1 MSDPYSDQTTGPDA
15 AHGQTEGANSGDSD
29 LNSLLE
35 EYQEGTKPAVEKTVV
50 QPDLSKLD
58 PVIRFAEAE
67 MSRQQRESIDRD
79 VNAAVDRVAEAEKF
93 KDLPKTLTRRM
104 LVAYAFDNKDFDTAF
119 NNREQNPAA
128 WDAAIAKA
136 QEDLGAEV
144 ADLNITSSNDRDDI
158 EAAKAAVA
166 GVVTDPSDVDDG
178 PSAAELSNMTDTEW
192 RRFID
197 EELSKVS

>member
-1 MSDPYSDQTTGPDA
+1 MSDPYSDQTNSPNADY
-15 AHGQTEGANSGDSD
+15 GQSEGANSGDSD
-29 LNSLLE
+29 LNSLLN

-67 MSRQQRESIDRD
+67 MQRTQRESIEKD
-79 VNAAVDRVAEAEKF
+79 VSAAVDRVAEAEKF
-93 KDLPKTLTRRM
+93 QSLPKTLTRRM

-136 QEDLGAEV
+136 QEELSSEV
-144 ADLNITSSNDRDDI
+144 EGLNFASSDRDDI
-158 EAAKAAVA
+158 EAAKAAVD
-166 GVVTDPSDVDDG
+166 GVVDVSSDADDG
-178 PSAAELSNMTDTEW
+178 PSAAELSNMSDTEW